1 MLSAFESICKSKTS
15 VYILKPC
22 WEIVQS
28 FKECLQQGKLVTPL
42 EIFWINNDKTII
54 EFCFR
59 VMWRI
64 SAVLE
69 DLHNYSHPTQRNSVI
84 AKSPNIKL
92 SKIPS
97 QVEQVFNLFWLQC
110 SLLLVL

>member
-1 MLSAFESICKSKTS
+1 
-15 VYILKPC
+15 
-22 WEIVQS
+22 
-28 FKECLQQGKLVTPL
+28 
-42 EIFWINNDKTII
+42 
-54 EFCFR
+54 
-59 VMWRI
+59 MWRI

-69 DLHNYSHPTQRNSVI
+69 DLHNYSHPTQLNSVI

-110 SLLLVL
+110 SFLLVL